1 MGMTPVACV
10 PVGRK
15 ERLQLRDGVQ
25 SQRIPVSLRRER
37 GDEFGLSRFQGKELL
52 MSWSF
57 MITDVVKN
65 LQFCVRFQW
74 PQPSNKYFLNAS

>member
-1 MGMTPVACV
+1 MGY
-10 PVGRK
+10 R
-15 ERLQLRDGVQ
+15 
-25 SQRIPVSLRRER
+25 VSE
-37 GDEFGLSRFQGKELL
+37 SRFHLEEREVRHLDSADARVKELL

-74 PQPSNKYFLNAS
+74 P